1 MNDQTNGLIDIVEP
15 AAPLAATGAGWLWIA
30 LSLAVFVLF
39 LLGLFMLWKMKW
51 PAYQALKRLR
61 KLQQQTKA
69 GELTPH
75 ESIFMLALELR
86 HGLGVKR
93 LLADSVPAHF
103 KPQEHTRWPEFMHGL
118 DAMLYQHK
126 AEQSAE
132 KLAELF
138 IQTEYWLRR
147 YSRKSTLK
155 KMGS

>member
-1 MNDQTNGLIDIVEP
+1 MNEQTNGLIDIVEP
-15 AAPLAATGAGWLWIA
+15 AAPLASAGGGWLWIA
-30 LSLAVFVLF
+30 VSFAVFLLF
-39 LLGLFMLWKMKW
+39 LFGLFMLWKMKW

-69 GELTPH
+69 GELTLH

-93 LLADSVPAHF
+93 LLADKIPEQF
-103 KPQEHTRWPEFMHGL
+103 KPQEHTRWLEFMHEL

-126 AEQSAE
+126 AEQGAE

-138 IQTEYWLRR
+138 TRTEYWLRR
-147 YSRKSTLK
+147 YSRRSTLRK
-155 KMGS
+155 IGK